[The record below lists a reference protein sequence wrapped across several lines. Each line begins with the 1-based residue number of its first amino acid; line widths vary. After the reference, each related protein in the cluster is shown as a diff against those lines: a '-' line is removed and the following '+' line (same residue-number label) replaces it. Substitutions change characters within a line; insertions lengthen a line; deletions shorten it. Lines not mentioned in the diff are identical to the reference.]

1 MTETINFVIS
11 ILFCFVVLYIGHCLY
26 RKYVFTN
33 LIHVTIKTT
42 RNIMA
47 TVLEKTLTVVD
58 AVLSVKVNRHYKKN
72 IDQNYTLIHKTW
84 H

>member
-26 RKYVFTN
+26 RKYIFTN

-47 TVLEKTLTVVD
+47 TVLEKTLIFYRIFI
-58 AVLSVKVNRHYKKN
+58 A
-72 IDQNYTLIHKTW
+72 IKTEFLGIFLRM
-84 H
+84 